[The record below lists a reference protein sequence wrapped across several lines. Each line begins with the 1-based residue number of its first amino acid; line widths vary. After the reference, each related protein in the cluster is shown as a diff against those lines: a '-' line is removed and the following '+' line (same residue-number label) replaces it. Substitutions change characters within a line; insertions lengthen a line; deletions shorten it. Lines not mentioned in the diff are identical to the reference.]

1 MDPAKLEKLIEQQ
14 LKLMEMIT
22 QTHISSR
29 VPTTPT
35 IPESVDGITSGI
47 SEFLYDP
54 DANITFD
61 TWFRRYEDL
70 FKVDFADRDD
80 SWKVRLLLRKLGP
93 SELDKY
99 CNFILPQN
107 PRDRSF
113 DATIQSVSQ
122 LFGDHHSLFSTRYR
136 CFKLVMNESDDFLTH
151 IGVVNRECERFKL
164 RSLTEDQFKSLVLIC
179 SLQSPKFFDIR
190 TRLLNRL
197 EQDPTLTL
205 NAIIDEYQRIIN
217 LQLDT
222 TLVQSGG
229 QGGSEVHAV
238 QHQKKSSRS
247 TNSSPSNTSAV
258 SIYNHSKPAQKKPP
272 RHVGTV
278 EPGIM

>member
-1 MDPAKLEKLIEQQ
+1 MDPSKLEKLFEQQ

-29 VPTTPT
+29 VPTAPT

-113 DATIQSVSQ
+113 DATIQSLSQ

-136 CFKLVMNESDDFLTH
+136 CLKLVMNESDGFLTH
-151 IGVVNRECERFKL
+151 VGVVNRECERFKL
-164 RSLTEDQFKSLVLIC
+164 K
-179 SLQSPKFFDIR
+179 
-190 TRLLNRL
+190 
-197 EQDPTLTL
+197 
-205 NAIIDEYQRIIN
+205 
-217 LQLDT
+217 
-222 TLVQSGG
+222 
-229 QGGSEVHAV
+229 
-238 QHQKKSSRS
+238 
-247 TNSSPSNTSAV
+247 TNSSP
-258 SIYNHSKPAQKKPP
+258 
-272 RHVGTV
+272 
-278 EPGIM
+278 